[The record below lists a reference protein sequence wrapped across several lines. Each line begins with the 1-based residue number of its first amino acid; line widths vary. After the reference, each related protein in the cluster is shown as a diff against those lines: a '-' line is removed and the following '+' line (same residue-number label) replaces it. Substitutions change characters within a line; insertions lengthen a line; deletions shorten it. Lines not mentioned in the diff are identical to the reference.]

1 MVEID
6 GGEAEKIVAA
16 ESSNCRHLSSS
27 LVVSW
32 MWLANSKMGQDWIYL
47 FCNFLWA
54 VIIPPLKQ
62 RSRSLSLS
70 FKFQV
75 LASLPTRPREKKSSK
90 PHTGEW
96 KSWKASHDGR
106 PKLNTGKSWPC
117 WSWWVNSRCSPQIHD
132 GFCSWCWLLQCLE
145 SWTMAVKIGPG
156 MACNM
161 EVWWLLLVFDS

>member
-70 FKFQV
+70 LSSTSQLAYEATRKEKFET
-75 LASLPTRPREKKSSK
+75 SHGGMEK
-90 PHTGEW
+90 
-96 KSWKASHDGR
+96 
-106 PKLNTGKSWPC
+106 
-117 WSWWVNSRCSPQIHD
+117 
-132 GFCSWCWLLQCLE
+132 LE
-145 SWTMAVKIGPG
+145 SFP
-156 MACNM
+156 
-161 EVWWLLLVFDS
+161 